1 MIDLKDRVTST
12 VILLAMVLT
21 CVSLSI
27 YTRVIFF
34 AAVAIMCMYEEAKHF
49 HDEIQLICPAWVLYT
64 YFVIQTFLVLFH
76 AGEFAYIVCFTAAVY
91 AILFEGVRRPDV
103 GGKGVIYTLSTL
115 LFPGFLFTLI
125 IGVAASDYWFEAL
138 LIGCASTWICDSFAL
153 FGGMR
158 FGKHKIAPLVSPKK
172 TVEGCVCGALSSIVT
187 GIAVCFV
194 LRFFTRFGFIALPM
208 WFCIAV
214 SLLASTMGQIG
225 DLAESLIKRYVG
237 VKDFSNLIPGHGG
250 MFDRSDSQLWAIPT
264 VYLFIRI
271 FALA

>member
-1 MIDLKDRVTST
+1 MKDRVTSAA
-12 VILLAMVLT
+12 ILIVVVLT

-64 YFVIQTFLVLFH
+64 YFVLQTFLVLFH

-125 IGVAASDYWFEAL
+125 IGVAASDYWFETL
-138 LIGCASTWICDSFAL
+138 LLACASTWICDSFAL
-153 FGGMR
+153 FGGLK

-172 TVEGCVCGALSSIVT
+172 TVEGCISGAVSSVIT
-187 GIAVCFV
+187 GIVVFYI
-194 LRFFTRFGFIALPM
+194 LGFFTRFGFIALPM
-208 WFCIAV
+208 WFCIVVALV
-214 SLLASTMGQIG
+214 ASTMGQIG

-250 MFDRSDSQLWAIPT
+250 MFDRADSLLWSIPT
-264 VYLFIRI
+264 TYLFIKI
-271 FALA
+271 LVAA